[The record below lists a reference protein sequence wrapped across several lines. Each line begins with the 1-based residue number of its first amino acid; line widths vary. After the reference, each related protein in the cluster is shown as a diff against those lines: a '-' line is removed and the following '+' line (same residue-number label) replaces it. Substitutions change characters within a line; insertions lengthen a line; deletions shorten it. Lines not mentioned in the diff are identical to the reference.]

1 MKNIEFVS
9 TTTQRIYNDYLKRV
23 EKCIII
29 LSKED
34 KKELLM
40 EINSHIFEGMQ
51 RFSDNNETDNLLT
64 VLEKLGVP
72 EEFLKPVIADKK
84 IVQAIRTFN
93 PKDVFQAL
101 LLNFK
106 NGIIYSVFALLYLL
120 LFVFVFF
127 IGAKLISPTKTG
139 LFYLDKNFQ
148 AFGFLKNTDGMND
161 ILGFWFIPLVIIIA
175 IVFYLLI
182 TLLLRFTKK
191 K

>member
-1 MKNIEFVS
+1 MKNIELTS
-9 TTTQRIYNDYLKRV
+9 TTAQRIYKDYLKRV
-23 EKCIII
+23 EKCLTI
-29 LSKED
+29 LSKVDRQEM
-34 KKELLM
+34 LM

-64 VLEKLGVP
+64 VLEKLGTP
-72 EEFLKPVIADKK
+72 KEFLKPVIADKK
-84 IVQAIRTFN
+84 IAQAVRTFN
-93 PKDVFQAL
+93 PKDVLQAL

-127 IGAKLISPTKTG
+127 IASKIIFPTKTG
-139 LFYLDKNFQ
+139 LFYLDDKFQ
-148 AFGFLKNTDGMND
+148 AFGFIQNIDGMND
-161 ILGFWFIPLVIIIA
+161 VLRFWFIPFVTLSAII
-175 IVFYLLI
+175 FYLLI

>member
-1 MKNIEFVS
+1 MKNIELTS
-9 TTTQRIYNDYLKRV
+9 TTAQRIYKDYLKRV
-23 EKCIII
+23 EKCLTI
-29 LSKED
+29 LSKVDRQEM
-34 KKELLM
+34 LM

-64 VLEKLGVP
+64 VLEKLGTP
-72 EEFLKPVIADKK
+72 KEFLKPVIADKK
-84 IVQAIRTFN
+84 IAQAVRTFN
-93 PKDVFQAL
+93 PKDVLQAL

-127 IGAKLISPTKTG
+127 IAAKIIFPTKTG
-139 LFYLDKNFQ
+139 LFYLDDKFQ
-148 AFGFLKNTDGMND
+148 AFGFIQNIDGMND
-161 ILGFWFIPLVIIIA
+161 VLRFWFIPFVTLSAII
-175 IVFYLLI
+175 FYLLI

>member
-1 MKNIEFVS
+1 MKNIKLTS
-9 TTTQRIYNDYLKRV
+9 TTAQRIYNDYLKRV
-23 EKCIII
+23 EKCIAI

-34 KKELLM
+34 KKEMLM

-84 IVQAIRTFN
+84 TAQAVRTFN
-93 PKDVFQAL
+93 PKYVLQAL

-106 NGIIYSVFALLYLL
+106 NGIKYSVFALLYLL

-127 IGAKLISPTKTG
+127 IGAKLIFPTKTG
-139 LFYLDKNFQ
+139 LFYLDEKFQ
-148 AFGFLKNTDGMND
+148 GFGFLKNADSMNE
-161 ILGFWFIPLVIIIA
+161 ILGFWFIPLAILSTII
-175 IVFYLLI
+175 FYLLI

-191 K
+191 

>member
-1 MKNIEFVS
+1 MKNIEFAS

-23 EKCIII
+23 EKCILI
-29 LSKED
+29 LSEED

-84 IVQAIRTFN
+84 IAQAVRTFN
-93 PKDVFQAL
+93 PKVVLQAL
-101 LLNFK
+101 LLNLK
-106 NGIIYSVFALLYLL
+106 NGIIYSIFTLLYLFL
-120 LFVFVFF
+120 FAFVFL

-139 LFYLDKNFQ
+139 LFYLDEKFQ
-148 AFGFLKNTDGMND
+148 TFGFIKNTDGMND

-175 IVFYLLI
+175 IAFYLLI